1 MKRDDFFRYGDKET
15 EYLKRRDKRL
25 AEVIEKV
32 GKIERTVIP
41 DLFAALVH
49 SIVGQQISTRA
60 HETIWARMKHGLRE
74 ITPQA
79 RRRTATVRHLFQE
92 SGLYQIGSQENRLRR
107 VRHPSP
113 RDLAGRRSLR
123 QTDGTRGSRRVDGR
137 NADDILHAA
146 SRRIQLPRSGDHS
159 RTAHDLPS
167 PQHRPD

>member
-1 MKRDDFFRYGDKET
+1 MCRSHGNPYFCKLSNNGASRFAASRPSYEKPIKYFPDPHTKEPKAMKRDDFFRYGDKET

-25 AEVIEKV
+25 AKVIEKV

-79 RRRTATVRHLFQE
+79 IDRMPASLSGKRLISNRQPRKSSAESSTSKPSRPCRTKKSAP
-92 SGLYQIGSQENRLRR
+92 N
-107 VRHPSP
+107 
-113 RDLAGRRSLR
+113 
-123 QTDGTRGSRRVDGR
+123 
-137 NADDILHAA
+137 
-146 SRRIQLPRSGDHS
+146 
-159 RTAHDLPS
+159 
-167 PQHRPD
+167 

>member
-25 AEVIEKV
+25 AKVIEKV

-79 RRRTATVRHLFQE
+79 IDRMPEEELQRFGISFRKAAYIK
-92 SGLYQIGSQENRLRR
+92 SAGAGS
-107 VRHPSP
+107 
-113 RDLAGRRSLR
+113 AFI
-123 QTDGTRGSRRVDGR
+123 
-137 NADDILHAA
+137 IL
-146 SRRIQLPRSGDHS
+146 
-159 RTAHDLPS
+159 
-167 PQHRPD
+167 

>member
-25 AEVIEKV
+25 AKVIEKV

-79 RRRTATVRHLFQE
+79 IDRMPEEELQRFGISFRKAAYIKSAAKKIVSGEFDIQALETLPDEEVCATERLQMTSDTGAAIFYRGEPSIVR
-92 SGLYQIGSQENRLRR
+92 SSAKMMGTINSIGQ
-107 VRHPSP
+107 
-113 RDLAGRRSLR
+113 
-123 QTDGTRGSRRVDGR
+123 
-137 NADDILHAA
+137 
-146 SRRIQLPRSGDHS
+146 
-159 RTAHDLPS
+159 
-167 PQHRPD
+167 